1 MEPKR
6 HHFFEKEKHIL
17 MKKYFSNLLPAFID
31 FFSKT
36 DKMSNQSQISVVKYA
51 ESYLTLKN
59 VKNILLPI
67 KVSIKVLSCSIIQK
81 EVL

>member
-1 MEPKR
+1 MEQKVII
-6 HHFFEKEKHIL
+6 FETEKHIL
-17 MKKYFSNLLPAFID
+17 MKKCFSNLLPAFID

-67 KVSIKVLSCSIIQK
+67 NVSIKK
-81 EVL
+81 